1 MPLSE
6 GSGFRA
12 LAIEQGPPVAT
23 PVSGYGVPL
32 VQCAREVSDR
42 EPLSPPLQPVD
53 QAGDSNPAAARRV
66 SRRDGGVRVRVDGE
80 AAGLDLIH
88 ARSRDEGAKRL
99 GFALL
104 IRHTGERAQVER
116 SIGAAAPGK

>member
-80 AAGLDLIH
+80 AARLDFEERKLPGLVRASVH
-88 ARSRDEGAKRL
+88 YYNSEDEIERFCA
-99 GFALL
+99 ALDE
-104 IRHTGERAQVER
+104 TEF
-116 SIGAAAPGK
+116 P